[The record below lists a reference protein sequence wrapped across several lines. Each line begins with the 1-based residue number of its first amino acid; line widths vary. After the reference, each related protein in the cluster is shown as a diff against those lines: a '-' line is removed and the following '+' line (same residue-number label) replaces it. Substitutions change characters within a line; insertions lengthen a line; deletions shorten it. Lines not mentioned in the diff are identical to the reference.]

1 MSFEVHPLTP
11 GRWDDLAEL
20 FSNPIVNWCWC
31 QHYRRSGK
39 AVFGMQDG
47 ELVRPSSK
55 EKLKSLV
62 DRDYV
67 HGLIGYEDGRLVGWM
82 SLGPREDYFRLE
94 RSPIA
99 KPVDDTCMVDS
110 VLLRRTSIQRQGIRP
125 RTPRGRRRVR
135 PVLRGDAPGGV
146 PGRQG
151 RRSPLQRM
159 VRVEVGVRPR
169 RFQGGRTA
177 KEDAACDAPGDST
190 ARIRT
195 SAVIKR
201 QSAAPNLPQ
210 VK

>member
-99 KPVDDTCMVDS
+99 KPVDDKPVWSIVCFYVEPRSRGKGYVHALLEAGVEYARSCGATLLEAYPVDKEGEVHSSEWSGSKS
-110 VLLRRTSIQRQGIRP
+110 VFDRAGFKEVARRKKT
-125 RTPRGRRRVR
+125 R
-135 PVLRGDAPGGV
+135 PVMRLAIQPHEYV
-146 PGRQG
+146 
-151 RRSPLQRM
+151 
-159 VRVEVGVRPR
+159 PR
-169 RFQGGRTA
+169 R
-177 KEDAACDAPGDST
+177 
-190 ARIRT
+190 
-195 SAVIKR
+195 
-201 QSAAPNLPQ
+201 
-210 VK
+210 